1 MGLGELAVIVG
12 DSHVVATLAV
22 HKGHD
27 HGLGSPTRRQNDAV
41 VKNVAHR
48 HRNTVKIP
56 ALKVI
61 SSAPGIGQAVNAATG
76 RNAQRAHIAAAVGVK
91 DDIDQL
97 GPIGIEGHG
106 RLNGRVEVV
115 GQSTGL
121 VDVPALELIAFA
133 LGVIGGHNGVAMG
146 DLTRLDGRAAAAIK
160 GDGIANVVPVR
171 IEIKIAV
178 DLAVE
183 VVRGRETLVG
193 IPAAKDI
200 ALALRVDGTREL
212 ATLGHVIDIEK
223 RLAVCVE
230 ELDEVDVLVPLGNKL
245 GVLGKHGRDA
255 HLIAGGGIPTAED
268 MVGPGGDG
276 QAAQARAFLQLDGGD
291 IAAARRVKRDGHEL
305 GPLGIDRGVRFDGLR
320 EIELSG
326 AGRVGVPTLE
336 DIAVAHRIARLGG
349 RRAVLNRLGI
359 DRDALPRRETHR
371 IGVDVPLGIEA
382 HGLHNGL
389 REVVLLGVI
398 AVGVPAREGIAGLAG
413 VGRLYDGLAK
423 LNQGLA
429 KSPVAVHE
437 VDVIGQRLPVRRQGS
452 ASIKPCRA
460 RHARLAVVPAR
471 KAIAATR
478 RRGQVAQ

>member
-56 ALKVI
+56 AFKVI

-97 GPIGIEGHG
+97 GPVGVEGHG
-106 RLNGRVEVV
+106 RLNGRAEVV

-133 LGVIGGHNGVAMG
+133 LGVIGGHNSVAVG

-230 ELDEVDVLVPLGNKL
+230 ELDVVDVLVPLGNKL
-245 GVLGKHGRDA
+245 GVLGKHGRDG

-276 QAAQARAFLQLDGGD
+276 QAAQARAFLQLGGGD
-291 IAAARRVKRDGHEL
+291 IAAARSVKRDGHEL
-305 GPLGIDRGVRFDGLR
+305 GPLGIHRGVRGDCTG

-336 DIAVAHRIARLGG
+336 DIAVAHRIARGANG

-359 DRDALPRRETHR
+359 DRNALPCRETHR

-398 AVGVPAREGIAGLAG
+398 TVGVPARKGIAGLAG
-413 VGRLYDGLAK
+413 VGRL
-423 LNQGLA
+423 
-429 KSPVAVHE
+429 
-437 VDVIGQRLPVRRQGS
+437 
-452 ASIKPCRA
+452 
-460 RHARLAVVPAR
+460 
-471 KAIAATR
+471 
-478 RRGQVAQ
+478 